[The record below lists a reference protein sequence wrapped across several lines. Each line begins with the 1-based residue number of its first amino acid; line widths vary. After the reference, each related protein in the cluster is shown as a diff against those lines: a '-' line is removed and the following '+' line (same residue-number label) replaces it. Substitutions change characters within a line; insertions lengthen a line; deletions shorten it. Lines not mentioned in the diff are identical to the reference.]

1 MTEGRRTATGRPRNG
16 QMNGQMNGPEEGR
29 TGTMDDPKTLRD
41 EVRQSLSLIAMT
53 ALTLL
58 ASIAFGLL
66 VGHVG

>member
-1 MTEGRRTATGRPRNG
+1 MQVPTRRERSSPVNGPGRGHDEEGRR
-16 QMNGQMNGPEEGR
+16 Q
-29 TGTMDDPKTLRD
+29 MDDRSLRD